1 MEKNENTL
9 ISSKQ
14 KKAVS
19 VVAKLLSAMHREIK
33 ELNELKN
40 LENNLEIIQKKTE
53 RISKICIV
61 LQNSLDLKHGGEVA
75 SNLNHLYQHIRF
87 SVARVT
93 DDNDFSYLKSAE
105 KVTAEITMVG
115 QKFQLQP
122 LKNSYNFLAIF
133 WVFNHNFSCLED

>member
-1 MEKNENTL
+1 MDSVTLIKGNVMEKNENTL

-14 KKAVS
+14 KKAVK
-19 VVAKLLSAMHREIK
+19 VVEKLLTAMHHDIK
-33 ELNELKN
+33 ELNKIKDIEDN
-40 LENNLEIIQKKTE
+40 LEAIQKKAV

-93 DDNDFSYLKSAE
+93 DDKDFSYLKSAE
-105 KVTAEITMVG
+105 KVTAELTDGWSKIST
-115 QKFQLQP
+115 
-122 LKNSYNFLAIF
+122 AAA
-133 WVFNHNFSCLED
+133 

>member
-14 KKAVS
+14 KKAVK
-19 VVAKLLSAMHREIK
+19 VVEKLLSAMHNEIK
-33 ELNELKN
+33 ELNELKDIESN
-40 LENNLEIIQKKTE
+40 LETIQKKTE

-105 KVTAEITMVG
+105 NVTAELTDGWSKIST
-115 QKFQLQP
+115 
-122 LKNSYNFLAIF
+122 AAA
-133 WVFNHNFSCLED
+133 

>member
-14 KKAVS
+14 KKAVK
-19 VVAKLLSAMHREIK
+19 VVEKLLTAMHHDIR
-33 ELNELKN
+33 ELNKIENMEHN
-40 LENNLEIIQKKTE
+40 LETIQKKAV

-87 SVARVT
+87 SIARVT
-93 DDNDFSYLKSAE
+93 DDRDFSYLKSAE
-105 KVTAEITMVG
+105 KVTAE
-115 QKFQLQP
+115 
-122 LKNSYNFLAIF
+122 LADG
-133 WVFNHNFSCLED
+133 WSKVSTAAA

>member
-14 KKAVS
+14 KKAVK
-19 VVAKLLSAMHREIK
+19 VVEKLLTAMHHDIK
-33 ELNELKN
+33 ELNEIEDMEHN
-40 LENNLEIIQKKTE
+40 LETIQKKAV

-61 LQNSLDLKHGGEVA
+61 LQNSLDLEHGGEVA

-93 DDNDFSYLKSAE
+93 DDKDFSYLKSAE
-105 KVTAEITMVG
+105 KVTAELTDGWSKIST
-115 QKFQLQP
+115 
-122 LKNSYNFLAIF
+122 AAA
-133 WVFNHNFSCLED
+133 

>member
-1 MEKNENTL
+1 
-9 ISSKQ
+9 
-14 KKAVS
+14 
-19 VVAKLLSAMHREIK
+19 MHREIK

-105 KVTAEITMVG
+105 KVTAEITDG
-115 QKFQLQP
+115 WSKI
-122 LKNSYNFLAIF
+122 STAAA
-133 WVFNHNFSCLED
+133 

>member
-1 MEKNENTL
+1 MDSVTFIKGNVMEKNENTL

-14 KKAVS
+14 KKAVK
-19 VVAKLLSAMHREIK
+19 VVEKLLTAMHHDIK
-33 ELNELKN
+33 ELNEIEDMEHN
-40 LENNLEIIQKKTE
+40 LETIQKKAV

-61 LQNSLDLKHGGEVA
+61 LQNSLDLEHGGEVA

-105 KVTAEITMVG
+105 KVTAELTDGWSKIST
-115 QKFQLQP
+115 
-122 LKNSYNFLAIF
+122 AAA
-133 WVFNHNFSCLED
+133 

>member
-14 KKAVS
+14 KKAVK
-19 VVAKLLSAMHREIK
+19 VVEKLLTAMHHDIK
-33 ELNELKN
+33 ELNKIEDIEDN
-40 LENNLEIIQKKTE
+40 LETIQKKAV

-93 DDNDFSYLKSAE
+93 DDKDFSYLKSAE
-105 KVTAEITMVG
+105 KVTAELTDGWSKI
-115 QKFQLQP
+115 
-122 LKNSYNFLAIF
+122 SIAAA
-133 WVFNHNFSCLED
+133 

>member
-1 MEKNENTL
+1 MEKNENTI

-14 KKAVS
+14 KRAVS

-33 ELNELKN
+33 ELNELKD
-40 LENNLEIIQKKTE
+40 LENNLEMVQKKTE

-61 LQNSLDLKHGGEVA
+61 LENSLDLKRGGEVA

-87 SVARVT
+87 SVARVA

-105 KVTAEITMVG
+105 RVTAEITDGWSKV
-115 QKFQLQP
+115 
-122 LKNSYNFLAIF
+122 STAAA
-133 WVFNHNFSCLED
+133 

>member
-1 MEKNENTL
+1 MDSVTFIKGNVMEKNENTL

-14 KKAVS
+14 KKAVK
-19 VVAKLLSAMHREIK
+19 VVEKLLTAMHHDIK
-33 ELNELKN
+33 ELNKIEDI
-40 LENNLEIIQKKTE
+40 ENNLETIQKKAV

-93 DDNDFSYLKSAE
+93 DDKDFSYLKSAE
-105 KVTAEITMVG
+105 KVTAELTDGWSKIST
-115 QKFQLQP
+115 
-122 LKNSYNFLAIF
+122 AAA
-133 WVFNHNFSCLED
+133 

>member
-14 KKAVS
+14 KKAVK
-19 VVAKLLSAMHREIK
+19 VVEKLLTAMHHDIK
-33 ELNELKN
+33 DLNKIEDIEDN
-40 LENNLEIIQKKTE
+40 LETIQKKAV

-93 DDNDFSYLKSAE
+93 DDKDFSYLKSAE
-105 KVTAEITMVG
+105 KVTAELTDGWSKIST
-115 QKFQLQP
+115 
-122 LKNSYNFLAIF
+122 AAA
-133 WVFNHNFSCLED
+133 

>member
-1 MEKNENTL
+1 MEKNENTI

-14 KKAVS
+14 KKAVK
-19 VVAKLLSAMHREIK
+19 VVEKLLTAMHNDIK
-33 ELNELKN
+33 ELNKIEDI
-40 LENNLEIIQKKTE
+40 ENNLETIQKKAV

-105 KVTAEITMVG
+105 KVTAELTDGWSKIST
-115 QKFQLQP
+115 
-122 LKNSYNFLAIF
+122 AAA
-133 WVFNHNFSCLED
+133 

>member
-1 MEKNENTL
+1 MDSVTFIKGNVMEKNENTL

-14 KKAVS
+14 KKAVK
-19 VVAKLLSAMHREIK
+19 VVEKLLTAMHHDIK
-33 ELNELKN
+33 ELNKIEDIEDN
-40 LENNLEIIQKKTE
+40 LETIQKKAV

-93 DDNDFSYLKSAE
+93 DDKDFSYLKSAE
-105 KVTAEITMVG
+105 RVTAELTDGWSKIST
-115 QKFQLQP
+115 
-122 LKNSYNFLAIF
+122 AAA
-133 WVFNHNFSCLED
+133 

>member
-14 KKAVS
+14 KKAVK
-19 VVAKLLSAMHREIK
+19 VVEKLLTAMHHDIK
-33 ELNELKN
+33 ELNKIEDIEDN
-40 LENNLEIIQKKTE
+40 LETIQKKAV

-93 DDNDFSYLKSAE
+93 DDKDFSYLKSAE
-105 KVTAEITMVG
+105 KVTAE
-115 QKFQLQP
+115 
-122 LKNSYNFLAIF
+122 LADGWSKI
-133 WVFNHNFSCLED
+133 STAAA

>member
-9 ISSKQ
+9 ISGKQ
-14 KKAVS
+14 KQAVK
-19 VVAKLLSAMHREIK
+19 VVAKLLTAMHHDIK
-33 ELNELKN
+33 ELNKIEN
-40 LENNLEIIQKKTE
+40 IENNLESIQKKAV

-93 DDNDFSYLKSAE
+93 DDKDFSYLKSAE
-105 KVTAEITMVG
+105 KVTAELTDGWSKIST
-115 QKFQLQP
+115 
-122 LKNSYNFLAIF
+122 AAA
-133 WVFNHNFSCLED
+133 

>member
-1 MEKNENTL
+1 MNSVTFIKGNVMEKNENTL

-14 KKAVS
+14 KKAVK
-19 VVAKLLSAMHREIK
+19 VVEKLLTAMHHDIK
-33 ELNELKN
+33 ELNKIEDIEDN
-40 LENNLEIIQKKTE
+40 LETIQKKAV

-93 DDNDFSYLKSAE
+93 DDKDFSYLKSAE
-105 KVTAEITMVG
+105 KVTAE
-115 QKFQLQP
+115 
-122 LKNSYNFLAIF
+122 LADGWSKI
-133 WVFNHNFSCLED
+133 STAAA

>member
-14 KKAVS
+14 KKAVK
-19 VVAKLLSAMHREIK
+19 VVEKLLTAMHHDIK
-33 ELNELKN
+33 ELNKIEDIEDN
-40 LENNLEIIQKKTE
+40 LEAIQKKAV

-93 DDNDFSYLKSAE
+93 DDKDFSYLKSAE
-105 KVTAEITMVG
+105 KVTAELTDGWSKIST
-115 QKFQLQP
+115 
-122 LKNSYNFLAIF
+122 AAA
-133 WVFNHNFSCLED
+133 

>member
-9 ISSKQ
+9 ISGKQ
-14 KKAVS
+14 KKAVK
-19 VVAKLLSAMHREIK
+19 VVEKLLSAMHHDIK
-33 ELNELKN
+33 ELNKIEN
-40 LENNLEIIQKKTE
+40 IENNLETIQKKAV

-61 LQNSLDLKHGGEVA
+61 LQNSLDLEYGGEVA

-105 KVTAEITMVG
+105 KVTAELTDGWSKIST
-115 QKFQLQP
+115 
-122 LKNSYNFLAIF
+122 AAA
-133 WVFNHNFSCLED
+133 

>member
-1 MEKNENTL
+1 MDSVTFIKGNVMEKNENTL

-14 KKAVS
+14 KKAVK
-19 VVAKLLSAMHREIK
+19 VVEKLLTAMHHDIK
-33 ELNELKN
+33 ELNKIEDIEDN
-40 LENNLEIIQKKTE
+40 LETIQKKAV

-93 DDNDFSYLKSAE
+93 DDKDFSYLKSAE
-105 KVTAEITMVG
+105 KVTAELTDGWSKIS
-115 QKFQLQP
+115 
-122 LKNSYNFLAIF
+122 NAAA
-133 WVFNHNFSCLED
+133 

>member
-9 ISSKQ
+9 ISGKQ
-14 KKAVS
+14 KQAVR
-19 VVAKLLSAMHREIK
+19 VVAKLLTAMHHDIK
-33 ELNELKN
+33 ELNKIEN
-40 LENNLEIIQKKTE
+40 IENNLETIQKKAV

-75 SNLNHLYQHIRF
+75 SNLKHLYQHIRF

-105 KVTAEITMVG
+105 KVTAELTDGWSKIST
-115 QKFQLQP
+115 
-122 LKNSYNFLAIF
+122 AAA
-133 WVFNHNFSCLED
+133 

>member
-14 KKAVS
+14 KKAVK
-19 VVAKLLSAMHREIK
+19 VVEKLLTAMHHDIK
-33 ELNELKN
+33 ELNKIEN
-40 LENNLEIIQKKTE
+40 IENNLETIQKKAV

-93 DDNDFSYLKSAE
+93 DDKDFSYLKSAE
-105 KVTAEITMVG
+105 KVTAELTDGWSKIST
-115 QKFQLQP
+115 
-122 LKNSYNFLAIF
+122 AAA
-133 WVFNHNFSCLED
+133 

>member
-1 MEKNENTL
+1 MDSVTFIKGNVMEKNENTL

-14 KKAVS
+14 KKAVK
-19 VVAKLLSAMHREIK
+19 VVEKLLTAMHHDIK
-33 ELNELKN
+33 ELNKIEDIEDN
-40 LENNLEIIQKKTE
+40 LETIQKKAV

-93 DDNDFSYLKSAE
+93 DDKDFSYLKSAE
-105 KVTAEITMVG
+105 KVTAE
-115 QKFQLQP
+115 
-122 LKNSYNFLAIF
+122 LADGWSKI
-133 WVFNHNFSCLED
+133 STAAA

>member
-14 KKAVS
+14 KKAVK
-19 VVAKLLSAMHREIK
+19 VVEKLLTAMHHDIK
-33 ELNELKN
+33 DLNKIEDIEDN
-40 LENNLEIIQKKTE
+40 LETIRKKAV

-93 DDNDFSYLKSAE
+93 DDKDFSYLKSAE
-105 KVTAEITMVG
+105 KVTAE
-115 QKFQLQP
+115 
-122 LKNSYNFLAIF
+122 LADGWSKI
-133 WVFNHNFSCLED
+133 STAAA

>member
-14 KKAVS
+14 KKAVKI
-19 VVAKLLSAMHREIK
+19 VEKLLSAMHSEIK
-33 ELNELKN
+33 ELNELKDI
-40 LENNLEIIQKKTE
+40 ENNFEI
-53 RISKICIV
+53 CV
-61 LQNSLDLKHGGEVA
+61 ALQNSLDLKHGGEVA

-105 KVTAEITMVG
+105 KVTAELTDGWSKIST
-115 QKFQLQP
+115 
-122 LKNSYNFLAIF
+122 AAA
-133 WVFNHNFSCLED
+133 

>member
-1 MEKNENTL
+1 MEKNENTI

-14 KKAVS
+14 KRAVS

-33 ELNELKN
+33 ELNELKD
-40 LENNLEIIQKKTE
+40 LENNLEMVQKKTE

-61 LQNSLDLKHGGEVA
+61 LENSLDLKHGGEVA

-87 SVARVT
+87 SVARVA

-105 KVTAEITMVG
+105 KVTAEITDG
-115 QKFQLQP
+115 WSKI
-122 LKNSYNFLAIF
+122 STAAA
-133 WVFNHNFSCLED
+133 